1 MLEYLLEWPTITV
14 INHRYLDIL
23 YFIIT
28 LSFPRL
34 FLQQISDEEPV
45 EELSAISYE
54 EVRLPDF
61 MHQTK

>member
-1 MLEYLLEWPTITV
+1 MAYYYCDYS
-14 INHRYLDIL
+14 YLDIL
-23 YFIIT
+23 YCIIT
-28 LSFPRL
+28 LSFLCL